1 MGVALSALLSVTAA
15 AQFRFDHWTINDG
28 LPQNTINAI
37 TQTRD
42 GYLWLATND
51 GLARFDGTR
60 FKVFNRGITPGIK
73 NNRFWSL
80 YEARDGTLW
89 AGAEDSLLRYR
100 DGQFKSY
107 TSEDGLPNGHVIFIE
122 EDDGGHIWLNGP
134 KNLIQWR
141 DERFFVYYPPECLP
155 GHVAESGFR
164 HDLWWSQDKR
174 GVHVILHGRVITL
187 TKQDGLPSLNIISV
201 NRDQYGSLWI
211 NTDSGLARI
220 KDARVT
226 VSSGMQG
233 SNGWHEDR
241 SGARWYVT
249 ERGLTR
255 EQHRASEFFP
265 DIRSVSFTFYEDRE
279 GSLWIGTTEGLY
291 RAREL
296 GIITLTEK
304 EGLPSNLTYS
314 VLQDSK
320 GAVWIGSWGGGVS
333 RLHNGQFI
341 HFSYTNPAGLYD
353 PKITSLYEDRDGVI
367 WIGST
372 GGISRFQDG
381 KLARFSS
388 DHGLAHVWN
397 TYQDRMGDFWFAT
410 MTGLTKFSNGKFIV
424 YTTRDGLPFDNVTAL
439 LEDRKGALWVG
450 TYGGL
455 ARLKDGQFTAWTE
468 ADGLSSGRIR
478 CLFEDDAGALW
489 IGTYDGGMTRL
500 RNGCFTRYTTR
511 DGLFGN
517 GVFQILDDGRGYFW
531 MSSNQGIFRVSQQ
544 ELNDFADG
552 KIQSIISTS
561 FGKDDGMRDIE
572 CNGGRQPAGWK
583 MRDGKLWFPTM
594 EGIAIVDP
602 AKFPVNSLPP
612 PVVIEECFLGKDAIA
627 FTDELRIPAEKD
639 YLEIHYLGLSFIKPE
654 QIKFEY
660 RMSRLDQDW
669 VAVGNRRVAYF
680 NHLPQGQYLF
690 TVRAANSDG
699 YWNKH
704 GRSLKIT
711 VVPPYWRQPWFIA
724 LACLGVAS
732 ASSFAIRRHFT
743 RLRREATRQQEFA
756 RQLIESQERER
767 QRIAAELH
775 DSLSQDLILIRNWAQ
790 QSVARLD
797 EQAIERQQLVDIS
810 ARSAQALAGVK
821 EIIYNLRPHLLEEV
835 GLSGAIKILFRKAA
849 SSSGIGFNAE
859 IAPQIDKTPPE
870 TQINLYR
877 IVQECVNNVIKHS
890 QATEVRLTI
899 NCDDKR
905 LTLIV
910 ADNGRGFDAT
920 TIIAN
925 GKPGSLGLTSLNE
938 RARMIGGHCLIQ
950 SAPGKGATIAVK
962 ADLQEIESVE

>member
-1 MGVALSALLSVTAA
+1 MGIALSALLSVTAA

-37 TQTRD
+37 AQTRD

-89 AGAEDSLLRYR
+89 AGSEDSLLRYR
-100 DGQFKSY
+100 DGQFKTY
-107 TSEDGLPNGHVIFIE
+107 TSEDGLPNDNITWIE
-122 EDDGGHIWLNGP
+122 EDDSGHVWLNGP
-134 KNLIQWR
+134 KNLSQWR
-141 DERFFVYYPPECLP
+141 DDQFFVYSPSECLP
-155 GHVAESGFR
+155 GHVPETGFR
-164 HDLWWSQDKR
+164 HDLWWSQDEQ
-174 GVHVILHGRVITL
+174 GLHVISRGRVITF
-187 TKQDGLPSLNIISV
+187 TRRDGLPSLNIISV
-201 NRDQYGSLWI
+201 NRDQFGSLWI
-211 NTDSGLARI
+211 NTDAGLARI
-220 KDARVT
+220 RDPRIT
-226 VSSGMQG
+226 TPSGLQSST
-233 SNGWHEDR
+233 GWHEDR
-241 SGARWYVT
+241 SGALWHVT
-249 ERGLTR
+249 TRGLMR
-255 EQHRASEFFP
+255 EQHSASEFFP
-265 DIRSVSFTFYEDRE
+265 DIRSISFTFYEDRE
-279 GSLWIGTTEGLY
+279 GSLWVGTTEGLY

-296 GIITLTEK
+296 GITTLTEK

-314 VLQDSK
+314 VLQDSE

-333 RLHNGQFI
+333 RFHNGQFI
-341 HFSYTNPAGLYD
+341 YFSYTNPAGLYD

-381 KLARFSS
+381 KLTRFSS
-388 DHGLAHVWN
+388 DHGLTHVWN

-410 MTGLTKFSNGKFIV
+410 MTGLTRFSNGKFIV

-439 LEDRKGALWVG
+439 LEDHQGALWVG

-455 ARLKDGQFTAWTE
+455 ARLKDGHFTAWTE

-500 RNGCFTRYTTR
+500 KDGSFTRYTTR

-517 GVFQILDDGRGYFW
+517 GVFQILDDRRGYFW

-552 KIQSIISTS
+552 KIKSIVSAS
-561 FGKDDGMRDIE
+561 FGKDDGMRNVE

-594 EGIAIVDP
+594 EGIAIIDP
-602 AKFPVNSLPP
+602 AKIPVNPQPP
-612 PVVIEECFLGKDAIA
+612 PVVIEECFLDKDAIA
-627 FTDELRIPAEKD
+627 FTDELRIPADKD
-639 YLEIHYLGLSFIKPE
+639 YLEIHYTGLSFIKPE
-654 QIKFEY
+654 QVKFEY
-660 RMSRLDQDW
+660 LMSGLDRDW

-680 NHLPQGQYLF
+680 NHLPQGEYLF

-699 YWNKH
+699 QWNKH
-704 GRSLKIT
+704 GRSLRII
-711 VVPPYWRQPWFIA
+711 VVPPYWRQSWFVA
-724 LACLGVAS
+724 LVCLGIAT
-732 ASSFAIRRHFT
+732 AISIAVRRRFT
-743 RLRREATRQQEFA
+743 RLRREAARQQEFA

-790 QSVARLD
+790 QGVARLD
-797 EQAIERQQLVDIS
+797 EQATELQQLTDIS
-810 ARSAQALAGVK
+810 ARSAQALTGVK

-849 SSSGIGFNAE
+849 SSSGIAFNAE
-859 IAPQIDKTPPE
+859 IAPQVDKTPPE

-877 IVQECVNNVIKHS
+877 IVQECVNNIIKHS
-890 QATEVRLTI
+890 HATEVGLTI
-899 NCDDKR
+899 NCDGQR

-910 ADNGRGFDAT
+910 SDNGRGFDAAA
-920 TIIAN
+920 IMAN

-938 RARMIGGHCLIQ
+938 RAQMIGGHCLIQ
-950 SAPGKGATIAVK
+950 SAPGKGATITVK